1 MSHRDYAIRQE
12 RLKEMWEDA
21 EKSNETDN
29 TPSTSRGG
37 YPAGVRVLEDDD
49 EGWDSWG

>member
-21 EKSNETDN
+21 EKSNETN
-29 TPSTSRGG
+29 NRNNSHGG